1 MDQRKGTSK
10 QIEELAKNIIPL
22 LREGGVIEA
31 SVFGSFSRGEDK
43 PESDLDRVWETIR
56 KDIPELEGYIK
67 SIPS

>member
-43 PESDLDRVWETIR
+43 PKAISICWLDTKRT
-56 KDIPELEGYIK
+56 
-67 SIPS
+67 